1 LRLDVHLARTDAE
14 IAHRA
19 VIDFRDVAAVA
30 NCAGKKKPAVDREA
44 EESTAGQAPER
55 ERDPAG

>member
-1 LRLDVHLARTDAE
+1 VLYP
-14 IAHRA
+14 
-19 VIDFRDVAAVA
+19 
-30 NCAGKKKPAVDREA
+30 AGAGYSTKKKPAVDREA